1 MSNYIEHNDKIAFH
15 PGYYLNEIVDESDLT
30 SEDFA
35 RRLNTT
41 PEDLKLLING
51 EQCITVEM
59 AEKLSKML
67 GTSVNYWLNLQTT
80 YDSFA

>member
-1 MSNYIEHNDKIAFH
+1 MRNYTEHNDKIAFH
-15 PGYYLNEIVDESDLT
+15 PGYYLKEIVDESDLT

-35 RRLNTT
+35 RRLGTT
-41 PEDLKLLING
+41 SEDLKLLING
-51 EQCITVEM
+51 EQSITVEM

-67 GTSVNYWLNLQTT
+67 GTSVNYWLNLQAT